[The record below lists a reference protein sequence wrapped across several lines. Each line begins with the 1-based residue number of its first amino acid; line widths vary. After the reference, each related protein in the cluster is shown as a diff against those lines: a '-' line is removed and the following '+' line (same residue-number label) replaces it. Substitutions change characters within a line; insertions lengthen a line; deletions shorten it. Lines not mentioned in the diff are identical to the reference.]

1 MNEFQATTVM
11 VALFALR
18 CVLPIVLLA
27 AIAYGMRHLVKHWE
41 KEEAAW
47 PKPQPSIPLP
57 MAADKPERPSRLSI
71 PCWVFNNC
79 DEDARKNCPAFIHQP
94 VLCWLARLGVEGS
107 VPAKCADCPL
117 YSGAPAF
124 AAGD

>member
-1 MNEFQATTVM
+1 MNDFQAISVM

-18 CVLPIVLLA
+18 CVLPLVLLA
-27 AIAYGMRHLVKHWE
+27 AVAYGMKRLVRHWE
-41 KEEAAW
+41 KEEAAAAT
-47 PKPQPSIPLP
+47 PRPSIPLP
-57 MAADKPERPSRLSI
+57 MAAQPENRSPKPSI

-79 DEDARKNCPAFIHQP
+79 DETTRQACPAYIHQTAI
-94 VLCWLARLGVEGS
+94 CWLIRLGVEGR